1 MPLRL
6 HGGGMS
12 ITRRDLLS
20 SMCALAGTPVG
31 VLSARPRNG
40 ARQTAPAPQA
50 PVEAVSLSDFESL
63 ARERVPRMAYEY
75 ISGGAADELTLR
87 WNRESFDRIRLR
99 PRILVDVSNL
109 DTRVTLF
116 GQEMPFPILLAPT
129 AYHRLLHPEGE
140 LATVRGAGAA
150 GATLVASMLATTTI
164 DEMAKSATRPLWFQT
179 YILKDRGFTRDLVQR
194 AEGAGCKALC
204 VTVDSPVVGVRNRDQ
219 RARFALP
226 AEMERA
232 NLKGLMRPG
241 GNLRPQEGDIYTP
254 ILDASL
260 VWKEIDW
267 LRSFARAPVL
277 LKGILNPEDADRAVK
292 SGASGIIVSNHGAR
306 NLDTVPATIDALP
319 EVVDKVAGRIPILMD
334 SGVRRGTDVLKALAM
349 GATATLI
356 GRPYLYG
363 LGVAGSEGGRS
374 GVNIFPTEF
383 KIAMALAG
391 RASLRDIERTTPW
404 FEKPCNLPTPH

>member
-1 MPLRL
+1 
-6 HGGGMS
+6 MS
-12 ITRRDLLS
+12 SI
-20 SMCALAGTPVG
+20 CALAGTPAG
-31 VLSARPRNG
+31 ARAARSENSAR
-40 ARQTAPAPQA
+40 QA
-50 PVEAVSLSDFESL
+50 VPTSQSSVEAVSLSDFESL
-63 ARERVPRMAYEY
+63 ARERIPRMAYEY
-75 ISGGAADELTLR
+75 ISGGAADEITLR

-140 LATVRGAGAA
+140 LATVKGAGAA

-164 DEMAKSATRPLWFQT
+164 DEMAKAATRPLWFQT

-194 AEGAGCKALC
+194 AEGLGCKALC

-226 AEMERA
+226 PEMERA

-241 GNLRPQEGDIYTP
+241 GNLRPPEGDIYTP
-254 ILDASL
+254 ILDASI

-277 LKGILNPEDADRAVK
+277 LKGVLNPDDADRAVK
-292 SGASGIIVSNHGAR
+292 AGASGIIVSNHGAR

-319 EVVDKVAGRIPILMD
+319 EVADKVAGRIPILMD

-363 LGVAGSEGGRS
+363 LGVAGSEGVRRV
-374 GVNIFPTEF
+374 VNILHTEF

-391 RASLRDIERTTPW
+391 RPSLRDLDHSTLWLKQP
-404 FEKPCNLPTPH
+404 